1 MILLA
6 AFLVFVLDRI
16 TKVLAL
22 NFLSGSGSVN
32 VLPGIFHLTLVFNNG
47 TAFGLLKGRN
57 NFFILVSILI
67 VCAILFYIWKY
78 RIKDTAL
85 SFAAGLIL
93 GGAAGNLFD
102 RIRFASVIDFLD
114 FRVWPVFNVAD
125 SCVTAGI
132 LLLAWKA
139 LGKKCTRSS

>member
-1 MILLA
+1 MIFVV

-22 NFLSGSGSVN
+22 IFLSGGGSVK

-47 TAFGLLKGRN
+47 AAFGLLKGRN
-57 NFFILVSILI
+57 DFFILISILI

-78 RIKDTAL
+78 RTRDTAL
-85 SFAAGLIL
+85 LFAAGLIL

-102 RIRFASVIDFLD
+102 RIRFANVIDFLD

-139 LGKKCTRSS
+139 LGKKCTPSS